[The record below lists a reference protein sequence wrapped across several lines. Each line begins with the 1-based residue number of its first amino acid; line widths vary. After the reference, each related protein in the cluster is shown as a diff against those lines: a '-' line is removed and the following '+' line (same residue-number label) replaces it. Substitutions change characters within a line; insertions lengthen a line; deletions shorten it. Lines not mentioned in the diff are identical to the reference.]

1 VPSTTRGKGAII
13 VTDNDSGGE
22 LSGYAEQVLA
32 GTGLNAADVT
42 GGGNS
47 AEGSAAHALKDGWE
61 IAARAGKAQGV

>member
-1 VPSTTRGKGAII
+1 MPH
-13 VTDNDSGGE
+13 NDSGGE

-32 GTGLNAADVT
+32 GTGLSAADVT
-42 GGGNS
+42 GGGNP